1 MPTMSKPQIKSRY
14 EEILASPNAAVLPKD
29 ALVAL
34 GACIVLDA
42 YHVGDSPPLL
52 SAPVALEGANAV
64 IAGVSAA
71 TASAIRLEH
80 AWDRVTTQSEC
91 DELTFGLLRVRVDAW
106 YAIEAIDCLAEA
118 SVGDVK
124 RQLLRS
130 AEAIDEVTEAY
141 DDVLVEHLDILSTLV
156 ATPWLRQWRQ
166 ELPPRHEPLPW
177 WLDGTLEAEAI
188 RIGRESD
195 REPRLALPRGRASV
209 VLRASDVVPVRRHSD
224 DALRLAVAALAAA
237 APADAPMKT
246 IVWTLPGST
255 LTATLYVPSRIA
267 DGDQLSMHLGDGG
280 DGSASQAVGSVVFL
294 NGRPACWRLSRDVS
308 GDFITASWSWDD
320 IRDLSQSRELTLQDG
335 QTGAEWSRADSH
347 TRA

>member
-1 MPTMSKPQIKSRY
+1 MSKPQRKTRY
-14 EEILASPNAAVLPKD
+14 EKILASPNAAVPPKD
-29 ALVAL
+29 ALIAF
-34 GACIVLDA
+34 GECIVMDA
-42 YHVGDSPPLL
+42 YDSSDSPPRL
-52 SAPVALEGANAV
+52 SAAVALEGANAV
-64 IAGVSAA
+64 ITGVSAA
-71 TASAIRLEH
+71 TASAECIEN

-91 DELTFGLLRVRVDAW
+91 DELTFGLLRVRMDAW
-106 YAIEAIDCLAEA
+106 YAIEAIDCLAET
-118 SVGDVK
+118 SLGDVK
-124 RQLLRS
+124 RRLIQS

-166 ELPPRHEPLPW
+166 ELPLRHEPLPW

-195 REPRLALPRGRASV
+195 REPRLALPRGGYSAV
-209 VLRASDVVPVRRHSD
+209 FKASDVVPVRRHSD

-246 IVWTLPGST
+246 IAWTLPGST
-255 LTATLYVPSRIA
+255 LTATLYVPSRIVE
-267 DGDQLSMHLGDGG
+267 GDQLSMHLGDGG
-280 DGSASQAVGSVVFL
+280 DESASQAVGSIVFL

-320 IRDLSQSRELTLQDG
+320 IRDLSQTRELTLQDG